1 MVENLTASDFS
12 RDSDVGSDRDTLDV
26 PGSQF
31 SLSKRD
37 GLEQHDKERYARES
51 HCEIER
57 RRRNKMTA
65 YINEL
70 CEMVPT
76 CSSLARKPDK
86 LTILRMAVSHMKS
99 IRGTGNTG
107 ADGSYRPSFLS
118 DQELKHLVL
127 EAADGFLF
135 VCQCDT
141 GRIIYVSD
149 SVTAVLNQTQSEWYQ
164 HTLYELCHPDDSEKI
179 CEQLTGAT
187 LPAQGAAIAGLTD
200 RSSNGSVAT
209 SSSTS
214 SLTPCKMS
222 ASIDHSKH
230 LAPQGSLSPG
240 EYPSNRLNNSQ
251 QHTSPNVLVGST
263 SPSHCPTRILD
274 LKTGTVKKEGHQSHM
289 RAGMGAR
296 RGFICRMRMGSA
308 VSCSSVD
315 VGSTNTNFL
324 TARTRLRHR
333 QTFGSPPCTAGQP
346 TYALIHVTGFVK
358 PIGPT
363 HNPSKSEMQ
372 MVNGHPAGSQSHS
385 IFDGLL
391 PNDGD
396 FSLQGHDVDTV
407 GMNEQDKLLDQQ
419 VPHCLVALGRLQIT
433 NRPDAVDLSPS
444 RSLEF
449 VTRLS
454 SDARVTFCD
463 QRVQNVLG
471 VGTDDILG
479 QLFSDFMP
487 SSKDK
492 ANFQEL
498 FDRAWKFKGE
508 IFSLLLVLR
517 AQSSGDPVSVRCNLF
532 AFANPFSEEV
542 EYVVCTTT
550 SVKSLQSSVA
560 VAAAACGAVAIPPS
574 TGVGCDTI
582 RSGLHRTSAVF
593 EVSPSGDTKSHLALA
608 FGSQPSQLPSH
619 PEHYNDVFRA
629 MNDTH
634 CERYWRPAPEGQD
647 SFDPHFPLPVQHS
660 LRSLS
665 GQVQSSDFSAHH
677 LHPLPSAVSEHL
689 CSPTA
694 TELGDANKT
703 DRDERLLSG
712 LQHSV
717 ETQIASNE
725 SSDYLHAS
733 EGDYLTE
740 QYVTHALPRRAR
752 TGHTP
757 SINQAHFYGTH
768 PNDSDTN
775 SRKHGPGVLAPDNCL
790 IRASDSGLTRPS
802 AICYLPSAPVG
813 ETVDCELTSMSPSRL
828 HHLQYAS
835 SSSRSSIPT
844 LDVYQPGA
852 VDHLPTASSDTVMLS
867 TLYGRS
873 PPIGDPTN
881 NSSVFPTWYSS
892 DHPLTASLLCPSS
905 VPVSSAASEAYRSTA
920 SASLHAN
927 DLAPVAFNY
936 PATDTNHVM
945 HSSQLLPIIPPCG
958 LNAESCM
965 QPIHSQDYF
974 GYFPCQSLYPSS
986 GDEYRQLASVHAAA
1000 GDV

>member
-12 RDSDVGSDRDTLDV
+12 RDSDVGSDRDTLDI

-164 HTLYELCHPDDSEKI
+164 HTLYELCHPDDSEKV

-209 SSSTS
+209 SGSTS

-222 ASIDHSKH
+222 TSIDHSKH

-240 EYPSNRLNNSQ
+240 DYASNRLNSSQ
-251 QHTSPNVLVGST
+251 QHTSPNVLAGST
-263 SPSHCPTRILD
+263 SPSNCPTRILD

-315 VGSTNTNFL
+315 VGSTNSNFL

-363 HNPSKSEMQ
+363 HNSSKSEMQ

-396 FSLQGHDVDTV
+396 FALQGHDVDTV
-407 GMNEQDKLLDQQ
+407 GMNEQDKLLDPQ

-471 VGTDDILG
+471 VGTDDVLG

-487 SSKDK
+487 ASKDK

-550 SVKSLQSSVA
+550 SIKSLQSSVA
-560 VAAAACGAVAIPPS
+560 VAAAACGAVAIQPS
-574 TGVGCDTI
+574 TGVGGDAI

-665 GQVQSSDFSAHH
+665 SQVQSSDFSAHQ

-694 TELGDANKT
+694 TELGDANKA

-717 ETQIASNE
+717 ETEITSNE
-725 SSDYLHAS
+725 SSDYLHAP

-775 SRKHGPGVLAPDNCL
+775 SRKHGSGVLVPDNCL

-835 SSSRSSIPT
+835 SGSRSSIPT

-852 VDHLPTASSDTVMLS
+852 VDHLPTASSDAVMLS

-873 PPIGDPTN
+873 PPIGDSAN

-892 DHPLTASLLCPSS
+892 EHPLTASLLCPSS
-905 VPVSSAASEAYRSTA
+905 IPVSSAASEAYRPTA

-936 PATDTNHVM
+936 PVTDTNHVM
-945 HSSQLLPIIPPCG
+945 HSSQLLPIVPPCS
-958 LNAESCM
+958 LNADSCM
-965 QPIHSQDYF
+965 QPIHSHEYF